1 MADGQG
7 RRICGDGGKRHLL
20 DRAGGDLQPQG
31 GGGITRGG
39 KILLCTVDGFGY
51 WFLPGGRVRFGE
63 PSGAAL
69 ARELAEELG
78 HRLPSGE
85 LALIV
90 ENIYRDSALQ
100 HEVGLYYHLAW
111 PDTLASD
118 DLDGGVEP
126 GHLFCWT
133 PAGELGSVRFEP
145 AGLAPVLQNLGDG
158 LHHVVLDRRRAGKG
172 SSAEQA

>member
-1 MADGQG
+1 MGTSTFAG
-7 RRICGDGGKRHLL
+7 RQWPDCGGDGDGRAHARGHVSEGQAAG
-20 DRAGGDLQPQG
+20 DWPMARAGGHAVTAGSDISWSGPRETFNLRVAAV
-31 GGGITRGG
+31 ITRGG
-39 KILLCTVDGFGY
+39 KILLCTVDGLGY

-78 HRLPSGE
+78 HQLPAGE

-90 ENIYRDSALQ
+90 ENIYRDTALQ

-133 PAGELGSVRFEP
+133 PVGELGS
-145 AGLAPVLQNLGDG
+145 
-158 LHHVVLDRRRAGKG
+158 
-172 SSAEQA
+172 